1 MGNINNIS
9 EEIRLIVTSAKLKL
23 QDIPFEK
30 AAVKPVPDKWSKKE
44 ILGHLIDSAS
54 NNHQRFVRAAQNAAM
69 DFPPYNQDRWVEVQ
83 HYNEMDWRELIELF
97 SRLNLHICRVINFL
111 PDDVLTN
118 LVNIGKDSP
127 VTLEFIITDYLRHLK
142 HHVEQL
148 YG

>member
-9 EEIRLIVTSAKLKL
+9 EVLRLIVTSAKLKL
-23 QDIPFEK
+23 QDIPSEK
-30 AAVKPVPDKWSKKE
+30 AAVKPAPDKWSKKE